1 MDNLKFWARPAIVA
15 GLWIA
20 ATSFTLAELTTVV
33 PSLRSAGPPAPQ
45 LRDAKQHKVRA
56 RAQSSSQAA
65 VAP

>member
-1 MDNLKFWARPAIVA
+1 METFKFWARPALIA

-33 PSLRSAGPPAPQ
+33 PSLRAASEDGPRS
-45 LRDAKQHKVRA
+45 RDAKQEPVRA
-56 RAQSSSQAA
+56 RAQPSSRVS